1 MSRLEPRRTLRSTK
15 ELPSSAGFHF
25 VNLCPSWLM
34 VSSMLTEIILEAW
47 IALRRNYT
55 RSLLTMLG
63 IVWGIATVT
72 LLIAYGSS
80 FRRILVGGFDA
91 FGKSVVICWP
101 QQTSEQPGGQR
112 AGKKV
117 RLEQADL
124 DIVKETAPLVKH
136 VCLETVNRPGISY
149 GERMVGTAAIRG
161 VCPEYG
167 EMRNEVP
174 SEGRWISAGDEL
186 ERRRVVF
193 LGGRVR
199 EQLFSGRPAIGE
211 TVQIGGVHFTVIGVM
226 ARKIQLSN
234 YFSSDDDSAWIPY
247 SAAGDVWNTKYAAVM
262 VFEPV
267 APQFEKKAQAQ
278 VLAAIA
284 SRQQFSPTDPKAFQ
298 MFGRDEF
305 RPVIDGLTI
314 GLQVLLTFVGTLTLG
329 IGGVGVMNIMLVSVD
344 ERIREIGLRRALG
357 AKKWQIKLQFLA
369 ETLLIMLLGG
379 AAGVLLSYGIAA
391 AVGTLPLMGPLFED
405 DSGKADIHLQISLA
419 TVMLST
425 LVLLAVGV
433 ASGLVPAL
441 RASKLGSGRSA
452 AIRVKRLSS

>member
-1 MSRLEPRRTLRSTK
+1 L
-15 ELPSSAGFHF
+15 
-25 VNLCPSWLM
+25 
-34 VSSMLTEIILEAW
+34 LTEIIREAW

-80 FRRILVGGFDA
+80 FRAILVNGFDA

-124 DIVKETAPLVKH
+124 DIVRAEAPLVKH
-136 VCLETVNRPGISY
+136 VCLETVSRPGIAY

-167 EMRNEVP
+167 EMRNEVAA
-174 SEGRWISAGDEL
+174 EGRWLNSGDEL

-199 EQLFSGRPAIGE
+199 EQLFSGRPAVGE
-211 TVQIGGVHFTVIGVM
+211 TVQIGGVRFTVVGVM
-226 ARKIQLSN
+226 ERKIQLSN
-234 YFSSDDDSAWIPY
+234 YFSSDDDSAWIPF
-247 SAAGDVWNTKYAAVM
+247 SSAGDLWNTRYAQVM
-262 VFEPV
+262 LFEPV
-267 APQFEKKAQAQ
+267 APQFEKKASEQ

-284 SRQQFSPTDPKAFQ
+284 NRQQFSPTDKKAIQ

-305 RPVIDGLTI
+305 RPVIDALTI
-314 GLQVLLTFVGTLTLG
+314 GLQVLLTFIGTLTLG

-357 AKKWQIKLQFLA
+357 ARKRHIKLQFLA

-379 AAGVLLSYGIAA
+379 AIGVAISYAIAA
-391 AVGTLPLMGPLFED
+391 LVGTLPLMGPLFED
-405 DSGKADIHLQISLA
+405 ESGKADIHLRISLM

-425 LVLLAVGV
+425 MVLLIVGV
-433 ASGLVPAL
+433 ISGLVPAL
-441 RASKLGSGRSA
+441 RASKLDPVEALRYE
-452 AIRVKRLSS
+452 

>member
-1 MSRLEPRRTLRSTK
+1 
-15 ELPSSAGFHF
+15 
-25 VNLCPSWLM
+25 
-34 VSSMLTEIILEAW
+34 MLTEIIHEAW
-47 IALRRNYT
+47 IALKRNMT

-80 FRRILVGGFDA
+80 FRQILVNGFDA
-91 FGKSVVICWP
+91 FGRSVVIAWP

-117 RLEQADL
+117 LLEKV
-124 DIVKETAPLVKH
+124 DIDMIKANSPLVKY
-136 VCLETVNRPGISY
+136 VCLETVRRPGIAY
-149 GERMVGTAAIRG
+149 ADRMVGTAAIRG

-174 SEGRWISAGDEL
+174 QEGRWINASDEV
-186 ERRRVVF
+186 EHRRVAF
-193 LGGRVR
+193 LGGRVK
-199 EQLFSGRPAIGE
+199 EQLFSGRPAVGE
-211 TVQIGGVHFTVIGVM
+211 TVLIAGVRFTVIGVM

-234 YFSSDDDSAWIPY
+234 YFSSDDESVWIPY
-247 SAAGDVWNTKYAAVM
+247 SAASELWNTRYADVM

-267 APQFEKKAQAQ
+267 APQFEKKAIAQ
-278 VLAAIA
+278 VLAAVA
-284 SRQQFSPTDPKAFQ
+284 ERQQFSPTDPKAFQ

-305 RPVIDGLTI
+305 RPIIDALTI
-314 GLQVLLTFVGTLTLG
+314 GLQVLLTFIGALTLG

-357 AKKWQIKLQFLA
+357 ARKRHIKLQFLA

-379 AAGVLLSYGIAA
+379 AVGVLLSYAIAA

-405 DSGKADIHLQISLA
+405 DSGKADIHLKISMM

-425 LVLLAVGV
+425 LVLLIVGV
-433 ASGLVPAL
+433 ISGLVPAL
-441 RASKLGSGRSA
+441 RASKLDPVEALRYE
-452 AIRVKRLSS
+452 

>member
-1 MSRLEPRRTLRSTK
+1 
-15 ELPSSAGFHF
+15 
-25 VNLCPSWLM
+25 
-34 VSSMLTEIILEAW
+34 MLTEIIHEAW
-47 IALRRNYT
+47 IALKRNMT

-80 FRRILVGGFDA
+80 FRQILVNGFDA
-91 FGKSVVICWP
+91 FGRSVVIAWP

-117 RLEQADL
+117 LLEKV
-124 DIVKETAPLVKH
+124 DIDMIKANSPLVKY
-136 VCLETVNRPGISY
+136 VCLETVRRPGIAY
-149 GERMVGTAAIRG
+149 ADRMVGTAAIRG

-174 SEGRWISAGDEL
+174 QEGRWINASDEV
-186 ERRRVVF
+186 EHRRVAF
-193 LGGRVR
+193 LGGRVK
-199 EQLFSGRPAIGE
+199 EQLFSGRPAVGE
-211 TVQIGGVHFTVIGVM
+211 TVLIAGVRFTVM

-234 YFSSDDDSAWIPY
+234 YFSSDDESVWIPY
-247 SAAGDVWNTKYAAVM
+247 SAASELWNTRYADVM

-267 APQFEKKAQAQ
+267 APQFEKKAIAQ
-278 VLAAIA
+278 VLAAVA
-284 SRQQFSPTDPKAFQ
+284 ERQQFSPTDPKAFQ

-305 RPVIDGLTI
+305 RPIIDALTI
-314 GLQVLLTFVGTLTLG
+314 GLQVLLTFIGALTLG

-357 AKKWQIKLQFLA
+357 ARKRHIKLQFLA

-379 AAGVLLSYGIAA
+379 AVGVLLSYAIAA

-405 DSGKADIHLQISLA
+405 DSGKADIHLKISMM

-425 LVLLAVGV
+425 LVLLIVGV
-433 ASGLVPAL
+433 ISGLVPAL
-441 RASKLGSGRSA
+441 RASKLDPVEALRYE
-452 AIRVKRLSS
+452 

>member
-1 MSRLEPRRTLRSTK
+1 
-15 ELPSSAGFHF
+15 
-25 VNLCPSWLM
+25 
-34 VSSMLTEIILEAW
+34 MLTEIIREAW
-47 IALRRNYT
+47 VALKRNYT
-55 RSLLTMLG
+55 RTFLTMLG

-72 LLIAYGSS
+72 LLIAYGNS
-80 FRRILVGGFDA
+80 FRKILVGGFDA

-117 RLEQADL
+117 VLEQADL
-124 DIVKETAPLVKH
+124 DAVKEMAPLVKH
-136 VCLETVNRPGISY
+136 ACRETVKRPGIAY

-167 EMRNEVP
+167 EMRNEVAA
-174 SEGRWISAGDEL
+174 EGRWINSADEV

-193 LGGRVR
+193 LGGRIR
-199 EQLFSGRPAIGE
+199 EQLFSGKPAVGE
-211 TVQIGGVHFTVIGVM
+211 TVLIGGVRFEVIGVM
-226 ARKIQLSN
+226 ARKIQMSN
-234 YFSSDDDSAWIPY
+234 YFSSDDESAWIHF
-247 SAAGDVWNTKYAAVM
+247 SAAGDVWDTKYAQVL
-262 VFEPV
+262 VFAPL
-267 APQFEKKAQAQ
+267 APQFEKRAMDQ

-284 SRQQFSPTDPKAFQ
+284 NRQQFSPTDKKAII

-305 RPVIDGLTI
+305 RPVIDAITI
-314 GLQVLLTFVGTLTLG
+314 GLQVLLTFIGTLTLG
-329 IGGVGVMNIMLVSVD
+329 IGAVGVMNIQLVSVD
-344 ERIREIGLRRALG
+344 ERVREIGLRRALG

-379 AAGVLLSYGIAA
+379 AAGVLLSYAVAA

-419 TVMLST
+419 TMMLST
-425 LVLLAVGV
+425 VVLLAVGV

-441 RASKLGSGRSA
+441 RASKLDPVEALRYE
-452 AIRVKRLSS
+452 